1 VHNMN
6 HGARFAAASLA
17 SMIAFIL
24 MQPAQAA
31 DAPGAV
37 APGAVAPASS
47 TSLEEVVVT
56 ANKRGEQSIQDAPAA
71 IQALSGDDLQKSG
84 VVNFADYAGKIPS
97 LSFTDL
103 GPGDKKYVIR
113 GVTSRG
119 PATVGVYYD
128 ETVITAQNAGDGGGR
143 NADIALYDLD
153 RIEVLKGPQGTLY
166 GASSMSGTIRYI
178 TKKPV
183 LDKFEGYV
191 ATDVSTTSKGGTNH
205 GFNGAINLP
214 LVDDKLALRAVGWYV
229 KNSGFID
236 YVRIPAGP
244 IKDAND
250 DVTKG
255 GRVTLRWQAT
265 DNLNIL
271 ATATLQNL
279 DAGGSSRYTP
289 PGASSFGDAG
299 AGFPPVP
306 GGDLVNTD
314 LALSPW
320 HEKIKIAGITAE
332 LNALSGTFTATANH
346 FDRKIDYAFDS
357 SPILFFFG
365 VPIPGVTLQPQERR
379 INSAEVRYASKFD
392 GPVNFVAGAFVQD
405 EKNDFRVEVIKT
417 NAAGLPNGPFSPLD
431 SDDALTNPNGN
442 TFFGRFDNNKIKQ
455 YAGFGE
461 LTWNITDKFTAVGGV
476 RYFHSKQ
483 DSTQDT
489 THPFGGFGTNI
500 PVGPQSPPPRKD
512 TKTTFKL
519 NLSYK
524 FDPKML
530 VYATASEGFR
540 VGGTNSADLPFVSG
554 DIPPGFGPDTLWN
567 YEIGEK
573 SEFLDGKLRFNVAA
587 YEIRWSDIQVQ
598 STDKTGAFLFTTN
611 AGTGKVDGIEIEA
624 SAVLAPGLVLDFG
637 GAYTKARLTSDPP
650 PVPVS
655 DPNFARSGDRFP
667 GVPQTQF
674 SAALTYSVPV
684 AADANLSVRAD
695 LTHRGGTNTQFNT
708 GSKFAVPLD
717 SYDLV
722 NLRASID
729 WRNWQFSAFAKNL
742 FDKRAEVDAISSDQ
756 DPLARITVR
765 PRTLGAGVS
774 VKF

>member
-1 VHNMN
+1 MTNPQY
-6 HGARFAAASLA
+6 GARIAAATAAGLIA
-17 SMIAFIL
+17 SVL
-24 MQPAQAA
+24 TPLPATAA
-31 DAPGAV
+31 DAPA
-37 APGAVAPASS
+37 AATA
-47 TSLEEVVVT
+47 LEEVIVT
-56 ANKRGEQSIQDAPAA
+56 ANKRGEQTTQDAPAA
-71 IQALSGDDLQKSG
+71 IQALSGDELQKSG
-84 VVNFADYAGKIPS
+84 VVNFADYAGKVPS

-113 GVTSRG
+113 GITSRG

-191 ATDVSTTSKGGTNH
+191 ASEVSTTSSGGTNH
-205 GFNGAINLP
+205 NFNGAFNAP
-214 LVDDKLALRAVGWYV
+214 LVNDKLALRAVGWYV
-229 KNSGFID
+229 KNDGWID
-236 YVRIPAGP
+236 DVRIPAGVV
-244 IKDAND
+244 KNAND

-255 GRVTLRWQAT
+255 GRVSLRWQAT
-265 DNLNIL
+265 DNLNII
-271 ATATLQNL
+271 ATGTMQNL

-289 PGASSFGDAG
+289 PGATSFGDAG
-299 AGFPPVP
+299 AGYPPVA
-306 GGDLVNTD
+306 GGDLINTD

-320 HEKIKIAGITAE
+320 HEKIKIAGLTAE
-332 LNALSGTFTATANH
+332 LNALSGVFTATANH

-379 INSAEVRYASKFD
+379 INSAELRYASKFS
-392 GPVNFVAGAFVQD
+392 GPVNFVAGGFLQD

-417 NAAGLPNGPFSPLD
+417 NALGLPNGPFSPLD

-442 TFFGRFDNNKIKQ
+442 TFFGRYDNNKIKQ

-461 LTWNITDKFTAVGGV
+461 LTWNVTDKLAVVGGV

-483 DSTQDT
+483 DSVQDT
-489 THPFGGFGTNI
+489 THPFGGFGSNI
-500 PVGPQSPPPRKD
+500 PVGPQSPPPRTD
-512 TKTTFKL
+512 SKTTFKL
-519 NLSYK
+519 NVSYK
-524 FDPKML
+524 FDPTL
-530 VYATASEGFR
+530 LLYATASEGFR

-611 AGTGKVDGIEIEA
+611 AGTGKVDGVEVEL
-624 SAVLAPGLVLDFG
+624 SAVLAPGVVFDLG
-637 GAYTKARLTSDPP
+637 GSYTHARLTSDPP

-667 GVPQTQF
+667 VVPLVQF
-674 SAALTYSVPV
+674 SAALTYTVPV
-684 AADANLSVRAD
+684 SADSNFSFRAD

-708 GSKFAVPLD
+708 GSRFNVPLS
-717 SYDLV
+717 SYDIV
-722 NLRASID
+722 NLRASLD
-729 WRNWQFSAFAKNL
+729 WKRWQFAVFAKNFL
-742 FDKRAEVDAISSDQ
+742 DRRAEVDAISSDQ
-756 DPLARITVR
+756 DPLARITAR
-765 PRTLGAGVS
+765 PRTGGLAIS
-774 VKF
+774 YKF

>member
-1 VHNMN
+1 MN
-6 HGARFAAASLA
+6 NTAKSGPRIVVASLA
-17 SMIAFIL
+17 GLFSCVLIHPVAV
-24 MQPAQAA
+24 AA
-31 DAPGAV
+31 DAPTA
-37 APGAVAPASS
+37 ATA
-47 TSLEEVVVT
+47 LEEVVVT
-56 ANKRGEQSIQDAPAA
+56 ANKRSEQSTQDTPAA

-84 VVNFADYAGKIPS
+84 VVNFADYAGRIPS

-113 GVTSRG
+113 GVTSKG

-143 NADIALYDLD
+143 NADIALFDLD

-183 LDKFEGYV
+183 LNKFEGYV
-191 ATDVSTTSKGGTNH
+191 ETEVSATSSGGTNH
-205 GFNGAINLP
+205 NFNGAINVP
-214 LVDDKLALRAVGWYV
+214 LIDDRLALRAVGWYV
-229 KNSGFID
+229 KNDGYID
-236 YVRIPAGP
+236 DVRIPAGP
-244 IKDAND
+244 VKNAND
-250 DVTKG
+250 DTTKG

-265 DNLNIL
+265 DNLNII
-271 ATATLQNL
+271 ATGTMQNL

-289 PGASSFGDAG
+289 PGSQSFGDTG
-299 AGFPPVP
+299 AGFPPVA
-306 GGDLVNTD
+306 GGDLINTD

-332 LNALSGTFTATANH
+332 LTAASGVFTATANH
-346 FDRKIDYAFDS
+346 YDRKIDYAFDS

-379 INSAEVRYASKFD
+379 INSAELRYASKFD
-392 GPVNFVAGAFVQD
+392 GPVNFVAGGFVQD
-405 EKNDFRVEVIKT
+405 EKNDFTVQVVKT
-417 NAAGLPNGPFSPLD
+417 NAAGVPNGPFSPLD
-431 SDDALTNPNGN
+431 SDDALNNPNGN
-442 TFFGRFDNNKIKQ
+442 TFFGRYDNNKIKQ

-461 LTWNITDKFTAVGGV
+461 LTWNVTDKFTALAGV

-483 DSTQDT
+483 DSVQDT

-500 PVGPQSPPPRKD
+500 PVGPQSPPTRTD

-524 FDPKML
+524 FNPQML

-540 VGGTNSADLPFVSG
+540 VGGTNSADLPFVAG

-573 SEFLDGKLRFNVAA
+573 SEFLDGKLRLNVAA

-611 AGTGKVDGIEIEA
+611 AGTGKVDGLEIEA
-624 SAVLAPGLVLDFG
+624 SAVLAQGLVVDFG
-637 GAYTKARLTSDPP
+637 GSYTNSRLTSNPP
-650 PVPVS
+650 PIPVS
-655 DPNFARSGDRFP
+655 DPNFAKSGDRFP
-667 GVPQTQF
+667 VVPLVQF
-674 SAALTYSVPV
+674 SAGLTYTVPV
-684 AADANLSVRAD
+684 SADASMNFRAD
-695 LTHRGGTNTQFNT
+695 ITHRGSSNTQFNT
-708 GSKFAVPLD
+708 SSRFNVPLQ

-722 NLRASID
+722 NLRAGLD
-729 WRNWQFSAFAKNL
+729 WKSWQFSVFIKNAL
-742 FDKRAEVDAISSDQ
+742 DRRAEVDAISSDQ
-756 DPLARITVR
+756 DPLARITAR
-765 PRTLGAGVS
+765 PRTGGLS
-774 VKF
+774 VNYKF